1 MINYQEMTFDDYIK
15 ILRRRRSV
23 LGILLVLGVVIGY
36 AVSLVLPKQYVSK
49 SLVLIEQQQIPQ
61 NYVQPV
67 VPGALDQRVL
77 QIMESVLSRKNLE
90 AMIERFGLAK
100 DQRNETS
107 IEALATNLRNNI
119 KVMAMG
125 PSDSLDKS
133 GAPVESP
140 GMGSTQRNA
149 LGGFYVNVTY
159 SDPSVAQ
166 QMCANIT
173 SSFIEENL
181 RLREQSSVGTT
192 DFLESQLEDAKRKL
206 DEQDQV
212 LAAFKSK
219 HIGRLPD
226 DAQMNM
232 NLLLSL
238 NTQLDSATQAL
249 DRAQGDKVYL
259 ESLLA
264 QQVANWKA
272 LQSLNSPET
281 IETELARQQIKL
293 ADLEARYSSK
303 HPDVIAARKSL
314 AELKRH
320 VEESKASASQ
330 PAENKNSAVT
340 DEPPQIVQLRSQVYQ
355 AEQTVQEKTREQQ
368 RLQEQIN
375 LYQQRIQTSPAIEQQ
390 YKDLTRGHDTA
401 LKLYDDLLAKRSESV
416 MTSNMERRQ
425 EGERFRVMEPANL
438 PKRPSFPN
446 PVLFTGGGLGGGLV
460 LGICLT
466 LLLET
471 SDRTLRTEREVEV
484 YLQLPVL
491 AHLPT
496 VKETGMKRGF
506 RLRRRAA

>member
-1 MINYQEMTFDDYIK
+1 MINFQEMTLDDYLK
-15 ILRRRRSV
+15 ILRRRRWLLAIIVV
-23 LGILLVLGVVIGY
+23 LGPIIGY
-36 AVSLVLPKQYVSK
+36 AISLVLPKQYVSK
-49 SLVLIEQQQIPQ
+49 SLVLIEEQQIPQ

-67 VPGALDQRVL
+67 VPGGLDQRVL
-77 QIMESVLSRKNLE
+77 QIMESVLSQKSLE
-90 AMIERFGLAK
+90 AMIGRFGLTK
-100 DQRNETS
+100 DQSNEVST
-107 IEALATNLRNNI
+107 EALAIKLRNKIEVAPIKPLDRGGTGIAASTAGSMRSDALPGFNI
-119 KVMAMG
+119 
-125 PSDSLDKS
+125 
-133 GAPVESP
+133 
-140 GMGSTQRNA
+140 
-149 LGGFYVNVTY
+149 NVTY

-166 QMCANIT
+166 LLCADIT

-181 RLREQSSVGTT
+181 RLRQQSSVSTT
-192 DFLESQLEDAKRKL
+192 NFLEGQLEEAKRKL

-219 HIGRLPD
+219 HIGQLPD
-226 DAQMNM
+226 ENQMNM

-249 DRAQGDKVYL
+249 DRAQQDKGYL

-264 QQVANWKA
+264 QQVANWKT

-281 IETELARQQIKL
+281 IETELAKQQIQL

-303 HPDVIAARKSL
+303 HPDVIRARKSI

-330 PAENKNSAVT
+330 SAENKNSALT
-340 DEPPQIVQLRSQVYQ
+340 DDPPQIVQLRSQVYQ

-368 RLQEQIN
+368 RLQEQIK
-375 LYQQRIQTSPAIEQQ
+375 LYQQRIQSSPAVEQQ

-401 LKLYDDLLAKRSESV
+401 LKLYDDLLAKQSESV
-416 MTSNMERRQ
+416 MTGDMERRQ

-446 PVLFTGGGLGGGLV
+446 PVLFTGGGFGGGLV
-460 LGICLT
+460 LGICLA

-471 SDRTLRTEREVEV
+471 NDRTLRTERDVEV

-496 VKETGMKRGF
+496 VKTVGTKKGF